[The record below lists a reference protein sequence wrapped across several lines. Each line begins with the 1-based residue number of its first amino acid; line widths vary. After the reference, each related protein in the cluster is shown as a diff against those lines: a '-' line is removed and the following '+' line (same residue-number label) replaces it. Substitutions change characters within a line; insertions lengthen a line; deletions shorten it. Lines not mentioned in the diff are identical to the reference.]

1 MGTHYARHIARLTS
15 VTIPQSTPNMDFMER
30 VNFDPS
36 FTHKE
41 ILKLQMAV
49 DQTCRVIINGHSE
62 FDIDPRY
69 GLLLDYTDMIV
80 KSMTIVT
87 QGVQIYA
94 IVGY

>member
-1 MGTHYARHIARLTS
+1 MGTHYARHIARLAS
-15 VTIPQSTPNMDFMER
+15 VNVQSTQGMDFMAQ

-41 ILKLQMAV
+41 ILKLQMMV
-49 DQTCRVIINGHSE
+49 NQNCTVVINGHSR

-69 GLLLDYTDMIV
+69 GLLLDYTDMII
-80 KSMTIVT
+80 KSMTIET
-87 QGVQIYA
+87 DGVQIYA